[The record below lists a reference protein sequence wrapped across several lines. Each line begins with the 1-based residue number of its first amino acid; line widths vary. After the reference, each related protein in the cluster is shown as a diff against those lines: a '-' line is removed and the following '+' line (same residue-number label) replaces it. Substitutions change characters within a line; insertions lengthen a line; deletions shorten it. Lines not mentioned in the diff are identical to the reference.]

1 MSAFLVILRD
11 RRGASGAEFALV
23 LPLFLL
29 FLFGI
34 IDLGR
39 YAWEFNQAEK
49 ATQIGARW
57 AVATDTIPG
66 GTTATGLLNYSFAVS
81 GGIPQGTVV
90 NSTAFPGVYCQTT
103 ATASAATDGPLAC
116 TCKGSCAFTY
126 AATDVSATAAWTALV
141 DRMKEIYPSL
151 TADNVRIDYDWSGL
165 GFSGDPNGP
174 DVAPLVTVSL
184 RSDANAQVQFQPTF
198 LGSLGLTFSIPSASY
213 TLTMEDGQGTDS
225 N

>member
-1 MSAFLVILRD
+1 MSTILIFLRD
-11 RRGASGAEFALV
+11 RRGASAAEFALV
-23 LPLFLL
+23 LPVFLL
-29 FLFGI
+29 FLLGI

-57 AVATDTIPG
+57 AVATNTIPG
-66 GTTATGLLNYSFAVS
+66 GTTDTGLMKYSFAVNGS
-81 GGIPQGTVV
+81 IPQGTVV
-90 NSTAFPGVYCQTT
+90 NSTAFPGVFCQTT
-103 ATASAATDGPLAC
+103 ATASATTDGPLVC
-116 TCKGSCAFTY
+116 SCKGTCGFTY
-126 AATDVSATAAWTALV
+126 AASDVSATDAWTATV
-141 DRMKEIYPSL
+141 NRMKQIYPRV

-184 RSDANAQVQFQPTF
+184 RTDANARVEFEPMF

-213 TLTMEDGQGTDS
+213 TLTLEDGQGTDS